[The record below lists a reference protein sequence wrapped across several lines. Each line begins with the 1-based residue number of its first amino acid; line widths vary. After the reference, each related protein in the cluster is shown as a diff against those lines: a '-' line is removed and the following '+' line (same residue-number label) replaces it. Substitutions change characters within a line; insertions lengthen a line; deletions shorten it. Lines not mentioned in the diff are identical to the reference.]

1 MAAIKVTA
9 YSRSNWHFLIS
20 LKIVV
25 KLDLQCD
32 RQKQKAIKTV
42 STLCAW
48 LSSPGI
54 DQIVLDTKDGKMTVV
69 GTVDPVDVVRRLRKR
84 FCSVWIVSV
93 GPAKEE
99 KKKRAVF
106 FSLSYTVSTIR
117 SVQCGL
123 RCMWMCAKLTVVPAA
138 QPLIV

>member
-1 MAAIKVTA
+1 MASASSSSPYTSWNSA
-9 YSRSNWHFLIS
+9 SPRGTPSDHMNCAPRREEFDED
-20 LKIVV
+20 
-25 KLDLQCD
+25 LDAEGGLG
-32 RQKQKAIKTV
+32 
-42 STLCAW
+42 L
-48 LSSPGI
+48 PGI

-106 FSLSYTVSTIR
+106 FSLSYTGTD
-117 SVQCGL
+117 
-123 RCMWMCAKLTVVPAA
+123 
-138 QPLIV
+138 